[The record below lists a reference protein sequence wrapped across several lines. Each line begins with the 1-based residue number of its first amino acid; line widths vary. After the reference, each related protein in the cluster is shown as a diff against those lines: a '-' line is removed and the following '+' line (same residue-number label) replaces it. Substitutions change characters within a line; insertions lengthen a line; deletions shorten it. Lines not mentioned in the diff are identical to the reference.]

1 MGFGSIGFDSITTYF
16 MVRFGNL
23 SWVTIIL
30 EKFVRYKGNDEG
42 KRSST
47 YLGPSLEKRG
57 LATGNV
63 LRGNKALLGNCCGL
77 SLFKVNSIWRSI
89 IRSK

>member
-16 MVRFGNL
+16 IHRKIWQPELGDY
-23 SWVTIIL
+23 IL
-30 EKFVRYKGNDEG
+30 EKFVRYKGNHEG

-47 YLGPSLEKRG
+47 YLGPSPEKGG

-63 LRGNKALLGNCCGL
+63 LRIKLC
-77 SLFKVNSIWRSI
+77 
-89 IRSK
+89 